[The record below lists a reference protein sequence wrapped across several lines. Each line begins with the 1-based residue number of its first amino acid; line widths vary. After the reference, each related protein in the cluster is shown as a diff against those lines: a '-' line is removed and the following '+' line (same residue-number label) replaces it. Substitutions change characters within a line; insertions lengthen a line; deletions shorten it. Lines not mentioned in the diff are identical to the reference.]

1 MSMFPSLMRS
11 FMNLLVRS
19 NSISWHCSRSLK
31 SGLSRKESLNSSV
44 GRPIARLIHAA
55 NYERTTARR
64 LLCLLG
70 ETPNGVSVCSE
81 QISQKFPPATLFHAF
96 LTFSQQ
102 NFRTQEHNR
111 VSDREGLAKLYNEL
125 HAASLQPSYCRYFHI
140 RRRADFLFTY

>member
-64 LLCLLG
+64 LLCPLS

-81 QISQKFPPATLFHAF
+81 QISLKFPPAPLFHAF
-96 LTFSQQ
+96 LTFLPS
-102 NFRTQEHNR
+102 RTSGHKNTTE
-111 VSDREGLAKLYNEL
+111 
-125 HAASLQPSYCRYFHI
+125 SLIEKVWLSYTTSSMQLLSSLLIVATFI
-140 RRRADFLFTY
+140 

>member
-81 QISQKFPPATLFHAF
+81 QISQKFPAATLFHAF
-96 LTFSQQ
+96 LTF
-102 NFRTQEHNR
+102 FPAELPDTRTQQ
-111 VSDREGLAKLYNEL
+111 
-125 HAASLQPSYCRYFHI
+125 SLIEKAWLSYTTSSMQLLSSLLTVATFI
-140 RRRADFLFTY
+140 